1 MNIVP
6 EVPNQKAISQFEIEQ
21 VQLQKQEFYLLGT
34 FLRTKGLTLFYYNP
48 INGEVFEAKIK
59 YSDTLHIYKLPD
71 RWIHIDWECQ
81 KCIVDSCVIYFEA
94 LNIVN
99 AKKRVI
105 KYKNGKIKELS
116 NLRVENPDG
125 IKFF

>member
-6 EVPNQKAISQFEIEQ
+6 ESNRQKAISQFEIEQ

-48 INGEVFEAKIK
+48 TNGEIKEAKIK

-71 RWIHIDWECQ
+71 KWITID
-81 KCIVDSCVIYFEA
+81 
-94 LNIVN
+94 
-99 AKKRVI
+99 
-105 KYKNGKIKELS
+105 
-116 NLRVENPDG
+116 
-125 IKFF
+125 